1 MLKFI
6 FAILVL
12 SMNVSN
18 SVETLVYDDQLFT
31 KSIPY
36 DETYERLVT
45 SQDLEEKED
54 RLIVK
59 YDVKDGDIYVECFVK
74 DFSFSKEKA
83 GTLKNEGEGHVH
95 LYINDNKVD
104 SIFTSSFIIKSLPI
118 GTYKIKVELV
128 HNDYSSYEVFEEF
141 EVKL

>member
-1 MLKFI
+1 MKFI
-6 FAILVL
+6 FAIFVL
-12 SMNVSN
+12 SMSIFSN
-18 SVETLVYDDQLFT
+18 GNAGSEQPTFT

-36 DETYERLVT
+36 DNTHEVT
-45 SQDLEEKED
+45 VAAQEEEENEE

-74 DFSFSKEKA
+74 DFAFRKEKA
-83 GTLKNEGEGHVH
+83 GSLKQEGEGHIQ

-118 GTYKIKVELV
+118 GTYKIKIELV
-128 HNDYSSYEVFEEF
+128 HNDYSSYGVIEEF